1 MENLNDAEF
10 GSNKDGEEAP
20 ILVAQRFLNIFRQ
33 VHIFN
38 KAKRDQFDDEL
49 LALPTNISDFFK
61 KMPGGRLLVEHIEEV
76 KTERGISFVKSNKE
90 DFTGGYGGD
99 AQSSDGAPQPAA
111 GGAVVGGNLVLGESF
126 AETFSKSMAE
136 AFKQLPTSV
145 SGAPI
150 SGGNVSVDLGN
161 AFDVLAEEIR
171 TSRASLLDVLKE
183 TRSITDSVIASQ
195 VSISR
200 ILEGILSARSRD
212 ENDVA
217 NLNNRIIASQASI
230 SKLLESLYTNNSAQ
244 PNITNSSNID
254 IEDRLQDFKREIK
267 QELDSSINKIQELI
281 YAIGSNQSNVVTSKV
296 AIDNSFETQD
306 NSSYDV
312 TNTKKKKKKNKKGNQ
327 TIETTVSSASSLGVS
342 DVITDDFVLD
352 EGFAPIGG
360 TIRNDQYKHHDNFDN
375 INLNEPPFGEDINE
389 NMDEDTVDDLDF
401 SLPEQSFDTDIEED
415 NTPFPI
421 EEEGLDSFDN
431 DDLEFTLPD
440 EITSSNYEDKDNSQ
454 EHVSFDSFEDSDLSL
469 QSEELN
475 DDEDLSDISLSFD
488 DMLSELS
495 EQTNETENETENANV
510 FEDINLDSFSNFDNL
525 TEATDIPAEDDNVSS
540 INFDDNVDFSEIQQ
554 GDEEISSFE
563 SFDLSDFEDINI
575 ENDNTSNLE
584 NAFEDISLDD
594 NVSINLDEENV
605 EDSLEEVNT
614 NEGVDFSNNFNDVEL
629 DSFTTDKSEE
639 TDFNFDDLI
648 STSIEDTTEN
658 TEQDNQ
664 TEETLNSIDFSSF
677 EEDITPISNEDNMSS
692 TLDDLTSFEE
702 DTAPASNEDDVS
714 STLNSFSSEEIEK
727 GKIISDFN
735 TTQSRYSAELDKI
748 REALTS
754 DSIDL
759 SSLDEP
765 IALDEYSDD
774 ENLEDNTLS
783 TDSDEWEYEYVDE
796 DNSPEQITNYADNV
810 ETEALSNEEWEY
822 VDENGNI
829 VEASDGEEW
838 EYVDEN
844 GNSIESLDDT
854 EWEYVDENG
863 NPVNPSDNEEW
874 EWEYVEEEETD
885 NNKQ

>member
-49 LALPTNISDFFK
+49 LALQPNITDFFK

-76 KTERGISFVKSNKE
+76 KTERGISFVKSNKD

-99 AQSSDGAPQPAA
+99 AQSSDGAPQPVA
-111 GGAVVGGNLVLGESF
+111 GGPIVGGNLVLGESF

-136 AFKQLPTSV
+136 AFKQLPTPV

-150 SGGNVSVDLGN
+150 AGGNVSVDLGN

-212 ENDVA
+212 ESDVA

-230 SKLLESLYTNNSAQ
+230 SKLLESLYTNNNAKA
-244 PNITNSSNID
+244 PTINTSNVD
-254 IEDRLQDFKREIK
+254 IESRLQDFKREIK
-267 QELDSSINKIQELI
+267 QELDSSINKIRALVNSI
-281 YAIGSNQSNVVTSKV
+281 NSNQAK
-296 AIDNSFETQD
+296 SF
-306 NSSYDV
+306 SYDIEEDEDIDIQEDATAIENNS
-312 TNTKKKKKKNKKGNQ
+312 TNKKKKKKKKKKGNQ
-327 TIETTVSSASSLGVS
+327 TIENAVFATALTTAS
-342 DVITDDFVLD
+342 DVIADDLSFD
-352 EGFAPIGG
+352 EEFEPIDG
-360 TIRNDQYKHHDNFDN
+360 TIRNSQYKHYDNFDN
-375 INLNEPPFGEDINE
+375 VNLNEPPFGEDLSE
-389 NMDEDTVDDLDF
+389 NMDDDTVDDLDF
-401 SLPEQSFDTDIEED
+401 SLPEQNFDADIEED

-440 EITSSNYEDKDNSQ
+440 EITSSSSDDNDNSQ
-454 EHVSFDSFEDSDLSL
+454 EYVSFDSFEVSDLSL
-469 QSEELN
+469 QNEELN
-475 DDEDLSDISLSFD
+475 DNEDLSDVALSFD

-495 EQTNETENETENANV
+495 EQTNEEESETEDTNG
-510 FEDINLDSFSNFDNL
+510 FEDINLDSFSNFDTL
-525 TEATDIPAEDDNVSS
+525 TEATDTSTEDDNISGVS
-540 INFDDNVDFSEIQQ
+540 FEDNVDFGETQQ
-554 GDEEISSFE
+554 GEEEISSFE

-575 ENDNTSNLE
+575 ENDSTSNLE
-584 NAFEDISLDD
+584 SNFEDISLDD
-594 NVSINLDEENV
+594 SVSINLDEEDV

-614 NEGVDFSNNFNDVEL
+614 NEGIDFSNNFNDVDL
-629 DSFTTDKSEE
+629 DSFTTDESEETNNEE

-658 TEQDNQ
+658 AEQDNQ
-664 TEETLNSIDFSSF
+664 TEETLDSIDFSSF
-677 EEDITPISNEDNMSS
+677 DEDITPVSNEDNMIS
-692 TLDDLTSFEE
+692 TFDDLTSFEE
-702 DTAPASNEDDVS
+702 DIAPTSNEDDMS
-714 STLNSFSSEEIEK
+714 STLDSFSSEEIEEDE
-727 GKIISDFN
+727 IVSDFS

-754 DSIDL
+754 DSVDL

-774 ENLEDNTLS
+774 ENVEED
-783 TDSDEWEYEYVDE
+783 TDTSNQDDDWEYEYVE
-796 DNSPEQITNYADNV
+796 ENTPSEQTSNDTD
-810 ETEALSNEEWEY
+810 ETEDATSSNDEWEWEY
-822 VDENGNI
+822 VEEENNSTASSDDE
-829 VEASDGEEW
+829 
-838 EYVDEN
+838 
-844 GNSIESLDDT
+844 

-863 NPVNPSDNEEW
+863 NPVTPSDNEEW
-874 EWEYVEEEETD
+874 EWEYVEEEEETD
-885 NNKQ
+885 NNEQ